1 MNVREGIPRL
11 LAMTFL
17 ALISA
22 VNTISQGLPQKPSGE
37 SPISRPQST
46 TENTTPEWAG
56 IAAHALPAV
65 VVIETDEALASG
77 FLIKPDG
84 IIITNYHVVANAKE
98 MAVKLQTG
106 EIYRNVYL
114 ISSDPTNDLAFLK
127 IEAVDLPT
135 IPLGN
140 SNNVQVGD
148 AVLLVG
154 APQGLEQTV
163 SDGLIS
169 GSRIDNGVRVL
180 QTSAAASHGS
190 SGGPLLNR
198 SGEAVGVMSFKMVNG
213 ENLNFTIPI
222 NYVRG
227 KLDTLTLS
235 NSKAF
240 EPLKAKTE
248 QHRGVWVGGYGS
260 GQFSSVYM
268 ELLDF
273 LSTSGVEIA
282 NYGLQKVTNTQE
294 NGFMPLSSLIAMLPK
309 TGADS
314 LLYIKV
320 EQGVIMLG
328 GYVRT
333 TVYFQCFDTTGHLLW
348 DEKVINGVVN
358 GADAR
363 LNFSR
368 RPGWKSKLTPHIGK
382 PGLLL
387 KQGQKEGSPEP
398 KK

>member
-1 MNVREGIPRL
+1 MKLREGMPRV
-11 LAMTFL
+11 LAIAFF
-17 ALISA
+17 A
-22 VNTISQGLPQKPSGE
+22 VLFTVDTIAQELPQKPSGE
-37 SPISRPQST
+37 SPIVRPSST
-46 TENTTPEWAG
+46 TGNKASEWAE

-77 FLIKPDG
+77 FIIKPDG
-84 IIITNYHVVANAKE
+84 IIITNYHVIANAKE
-98 MAVKLQTG
+98 MAVKLQSG

-114 ISSDPTNDLAFLK
+114 LSSDPTNDLAFLK

-169 GSRIDNGVRVL
+169 GSRIDNGVRII

-198 SGEAVGVMSFKMVNG
+198 SGEAVGVMSFKLVDG

-227 KLDTLTLS
+227 KIDTLTVL
-235 NSKAF
+235 NTKAF
-240 EPLKAKTE
+240 EPLKSQTE
-248 QHRGVWVGGYGS
+248 KHRGVWVAGHGSAAFEEIYMEVLDILGS
-260 GQFSSVYM
+260 GDVQ
-268 ELLDF
+268 
-273 LSTSGVEIA
+273 IA
-282 NYGLQKVTNTQE
+282 NFGLQKIANIHET
-294 NGFMPLSSLIAMLPK
+294 GFMPLSSLIEMLPK

-320 EQGVIMLG
+320 EPGMTYLAA
-328 GYVRT
+328 
-333 TVYFQCFDTTGHLLW
+333 TVYFQCYDATGHILW
-348 DEKVINGVVN
+348 EEKANDVLASGGNT
-358 GADAR
+358 
-363 LNFSR
+363 LFH
-368 RPGWKSKLTPHIGK
+368 PTGWKRKLTPHIGK

-387 KQGQKEGSPEP
+387 KQGQEEGSPES

>member
-1 MNVREGIPRL
+1 MSAKEVMPRL
-11 LAMTFL
+11 LPIAFL
-17 ALISA
+17 AVICA
-22 VNTISQGLPQKPSGE
+22 VDTIAQELPQKPSSE
-37 SPISRPQST
+37 SPIARPQST
-46 TENTTPEWAG
+46 TENRLTEWAE
-56 IAAHALPAV
+56 IVAHTRPAV

-77 FLIKPDG
+77 FIIKSDG
-84 IIITNYHVVANAKE
+84 IIVTNHHVVANAKS
-98 MAVKLQTG
+98 MAVKLPSG
-106 EIYRNVYL
+106 EVYKNVYL
-114 ISSDPTNDLAFLK
+114 LSSDPDNDLAFLK

-140 SNNVQVGD
+140 SNNVQLGD
-148 AVLLVG
+148 EVLLVG

-163 SDGLIS
+163 SNGLIS
-169 GSRIDNGVRVL
+169 GIRLDNGVRIL

-198 SGEAVGVMSFKMVNG
+198 SGEAVGVMSFKLVDG

-227 KLDTLTLS
+227 KLDTLTFS
-235 NSKAF
+235 NPKAF
-240 EPLKAKTE
+240 EPLKSQVE

-294 NGFMPLSSLIAMLPK
+294 TGFMPLSSLIAMLPK
-309 TGADS
+309 TGANS
-314 LLYIKV
+314 LLYVKV
-320 EQGVIMLG
+320 EQGEIMLG
-328 GYVRT
+328 GYVRAM
-333 TVYFQCFDTTGHLLW
+333 VYFQCFDNTGRLLW

-358 GADAR
+358 GADAPFGR
-363 LNFSR
+363 H
-368 RPGWKSKLTPHIGK
+368 GWKRKLTPHIGK

-387 KQGQKEGSPEP
+387 KLGQEEGSPEP